1 MIGHSPV
8 TCVAPSKAKHTFIA
22 TVSIS
27 DIPRVYQQYPNCI
40 DCIVIEEAE
49 KFDDDA
55 PTPVSV
61 YLHNKAIDWDSSN
74 FTESDGIYIYDL
86 APKYQQ
92 PSQLAA
98 ATEIKA
104 TRARRTK
111 AEIEAAKEA
120 AKTVEPV
127 LPDFCTNG
135 QECNLPVAPAPA
147 FEAVEPETPEVISSA
162 ATTTKARR
170 FGRTVA
176 SVEAE
181 TTDDSGSEVA

>member
-1 MIGHSPV
+1 M
-8 TCVAPSKAKHTFIA
+8 
-22 TVSIS
+22 
-27 DIPRVYQQYPNCI
+27 
-40 DCIVIEEAE
+40 EESQLSY
-49 KFDDDA
+49 DDA
-55 PTPVSV
+55 PMLVSV

-135 QECNLPVAPAPA
+135 QECNLPVAPT
-147 FEAVEPETPEVISSA
+147 FEAVEPETPEVIASA

-176 SVEAE
+176 PAEIE
-181 TTDDSGSEVA
+181 TTDDSNDSEVA

>member
-1 MIGHSPV
+1 MLS
-8 TCVAPSKAKHTFIA
+8 KHTLIA
-22 TVSIS
+22 TVSVS

-40 DCIVIEEAE
+40 DCIVMEESQLSY
-49 KFDDDA
+49 DDA
-55 PTPVSV
+55 PMLVSV

-98 ATEIKA
+98 ATEIKV

-135 QECNLPVAPAPA
+135 QECNLPAAPA
-147 FEAVEPETPEVISSA
+147 FEPEAPEVITSA

-176 SVEAE
+176 PVEEVE
-181 TTDDSGSEVA
+181 TTDDSNDSEVA